1 MPVLSCYVSTVCEL
15 LKIVHLVK
23 FPLQAHLDRKAGT
36 VNPQMLFICP
46 VGSCDWVHSG
56 WPRLNAQR
64 EKSFGVNGPQL
75 VVRAHPSPFP
85 ALWKRCRCGSQPGA
99 AGISDLMLL
108 TSLHPV
114 FLFKL
119 TELRHLFYC
128 NGQEPLTCC
137 FCLKN

>member
-23 FPLQAHLDRKAGT
+23 FALQAHLDRKAGI

-46 VGSCDWVHSG
+46 VGSRDWVHSG

-64 EKSFGVNGPQL
+64 EKGWGSTDHSSPSESSTP
-75 VVRAHPSPFP
+75 HPPTHTLT
-85 ALWKRCRCGSQPGA
+85 LWKMCRCGMQPGA
-99 AGISDLMLL
+99 AGIKDLMSM
-108 TSLHPV
+108 SLYPV

-119 TELRHLFYC
+119 TEL
-128 NGQEPLTCC
+128 
-137 FCLKN
+137 